1 MKLIITVF
9 LLFFSFISQAQ
20 RFNSVQFFQLPQ
32 DSQLYPRNAQNKG
45 IVPISGKVESLGW
58 QYISVKIYRNNVLNS
73 YIKLPLTYGINGA
86 DFSTNASIIAEKAEY
101 SFKVYLCHNADSS
114 LVVNRVNVVS
124 GDVYVLTGQSNATC
138 LFNDTRNN
146 EYCRTFGNITGTYN
160 TEPYNPA
167 DTSWSAANQIPYIK
181 NVGEFGFEIQ
191 QRITD
196 TYNMPT
202 CFINSGF
209 NWSSAAQHANRNPAN
224 PIDLTTGY
232 GRMLYRLQ
240 KAGIVGN
247 VKALIYRQGET
258 EAYGEG
264 YDFIGNFT
272 RFYNFIKSDLPNL
285 GKMYVYQID
294 IIQFAR
300 PDVAPVVRDDQ
311 RKLEDNY
318 TDINVLPSMGTIGF
332 NGLHYSP
339 EGYAQNGLET
349 FRLIARDFYGS
360 TTDISNIKSPNI
372 RKAYFSKI
380 DRKEIILEFEAGQD
394 LSWPEEHRGQKM
406 ADFIYLDGIPG
417 NVQSG
422 VASGRRVVL
431 QLYNSSFAT
440 KISYLPTY
448 VPENASYFPYT
459 GPYILNRMGMRA
471 FSFYQVNLE
480 NVPNCVATN
489 TCCLTNE
496 SLISGNWNEPS
507 IWSCNRIPNSM
518 DNTVI
523 NAGHIISTQNS
534 VNSVK
539 SLMNKGVIKLGSNTV
554 LNIKLP

>member
-45 IVPISGKVESLGW
+45 TVPISGKVEFLGW

-86 DFSTNASIIAEKAEY
+86 NFSTNASIIAEKAEY

-114 LVVNRVNVVS
+114 LVVNRDNVVS

-360 TTDISNIKSPNI
+360 TTDISN
-372 RKAYFSKI
+372 
-380 DRKEIILEFEAGQD
+380 
-394 LSWPEEHRGQKM
+394 
-406 ADFIYLDGIPG
+406 
-417 NVQSG
+417 
-422 VASGRRVVL
+422 
-431 QLYNSSFAT
+431 
-440 KISYLPTY
+440 
-448 VPENASYFPYT
+448 
-459 GPYILNRMGMRA
+459 
-471 FSFYQVNLE
+471 
-480 NVPNCVATN
+480 
-489 TCCLTNE
+489 
-496 SLISGNWNEPS
+496 
-507 IWSCNRIPNSM
+507 
-518 DNTVI
+518 
-523 NAGHIISTQNS
+523 
-534 VNSVK
+534 
-539 SLMNKGVIKLGSNTV
+539 
-554 LNIKLP
+554 

>member
-1 MKLIITVF
+1 MKLIISVF
-9 LLFFSFISQAQ
+9 SLFFAFNAQAQ
-20 RFNSVQFFQLPQ
+20 RLNNVLFFQLPQ

-45 IVPISGKVESLGW
+45 IVPISGRVESLGW
-58 QYISVKIYRNNVLNS
+58 QYLSVKVFRNNISNS
-73 YIKLPLTYGINGA
+73 YIKLPLTYGANGA
-86 DFSTNASIIAEKAEY
+86 DFSTNSTIIAEKAEY
-101 SFKVYLCHNADSS
+101 SIRVYLCHNTDST
-114 LVVNRVNVVS
+114 LIVTRNNVVS

-160 TEPYNPA
+160 TEPYNPN
-167 DTSWSAANQIPYIK
+167 DTTWSAANQIPYVK

-196 TYNMPT
+196 TYNIPT

-224 PIDLTTGY
+224 PTDLTTGY

-272 RFYNFIKSDLPNL
+272 RFYNFIKSDLLNL
-285 GKMYVYQID
+285 SKIYVFQID

-300 PDVAPVVRDDQ
+300 PSVAPVVRDDQ

-318 TDINVLPSMGTIGF
+318 TDIHVVPSIGTIGF
-332 NGLHYSP
+332 NGLHYSS
-339 EGYAQNGLET
+339 EGYAQNALET

-360 TTDISNIKSPNI
+360 TDIDNIKSPNI
-372 RKAYFSKI
+372 RKAYFSKV
-380 DRKEIILEFEAGQD
+380 DRKEITLEFEAGQD
-394 LSWPEEHRGQKM
+394 LSWQEEHRGQRM
-406 ADFIYLDGIPG
+406 VDFIYLDGISG

-422 VASGRRVVL
+422 IASGRRVIL
-431 QLYNSSFAT
+431 QLYNSSNAT

-459 GPYILNRMGMRA
+459 GPFILNRRGMRA

-480 NVPNCVATN
+480 NIPTCITTN
-489 TCCLTNE
+489 TCCVTNE

-507 IWSCNRIPNSM
+507 IWSCNRIPNST
-518 DNTVI
+518 DNTII
-523 NAGHIISTQNS
+523 NAGHIITTQNNL
-534 VNSVK
+534 NSVK
-539 SLMNKGVIKLGSNTV
+539 SLTNKGVLKLGANNV
-554 LNIKLP
+554 VNIKLP